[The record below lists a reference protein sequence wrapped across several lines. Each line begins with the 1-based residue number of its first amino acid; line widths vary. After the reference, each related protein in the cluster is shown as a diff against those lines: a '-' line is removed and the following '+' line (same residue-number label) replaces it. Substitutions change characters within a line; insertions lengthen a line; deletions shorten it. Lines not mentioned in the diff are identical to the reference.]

1 MAQLQARFV
10 RILETKEGTSKK
22 GDPYK
27 FLMFLVSTEG
37 QYPKNIAL
45 SCGIKAASYV
55 EKLRTGQMVD
65 FDYDLDSKE
74 FNGKWYTS
82 ANVYRVNAQEGGQ
95 QYPQAPESQRGSQ
108 ASASNDE
115 DQLPF

>member
-27 FLMFLVSTEG
+27 FLTFLVSTEG

-82 ANVYRVNAQEGGQ
+82 ANVYRVNAQEGV
-95 QYPQAPESQRGSQ
+95 
-108 ASASNDE
+108 
-115 DQLPF
+115 